1 MSSQKQDGA
10 FVFVVFNLS
19 SSRLANP
26 FYSTISKKVFSL
38 NFINCKNIM
47 RCINSYPSCQQ
58 AACDIVVVL
67 GNRCGYV
74 RNGDGNI
81 NIEPINDPTGSLP
94 F

>member
-1 MSSQKQDGA
+1 MSSQEQDSA
-10 FVFVVFNLS
+10 LVFVVFNPS
-19 SSRLANP
+19 SSSLATH
-26 FYSTISKKVFSL
+26 FHSTISKKDFSL
-38 NFINCKNIM
+38 EFINWKNIM

-74 RNGDGNI
+74 RIGDGNI

>member
-19 SSRLANP
+19 SSSLANP
-26 FYSTISKKVFSL
+26 FHSTISKKVFSL
-38 NFINCKNIM
+38 EFINRKNIM

-58 AACDIVVVL
+58 ASCDIVVVL